1 LGNATLLLD
10 DGETQLLT
18 DGFFSRPGL
27 LKTVLGPVHSNPDIV
42 QSCLQRSAV
51 TRLAAVF
58 CLHTHYDH
66 VLDAPT
72 VALRTGAQLL
82 GSASTAMVGR
92 GSGVPEN
99 RLIEVSDSQSYSFG
113 RFTVT
118 PYRSGHVPP
127 ERLTGT
133 IDSPLAVPAR
143 VTSYRMGTCYSLL
156 VEHGVHRLLIQG
168 SAGAVP
174 GVLDRLEVDV
184 VYLAVGA
191 LGKQSADYRRRYWND
206 VVGAVGARRIL
217 PIHWDDFS
225 KPLSEDLVPLPYLVD
240 NFDQTLRF
248 LDERAAESGVE
259 VNIPQAWVAVD
270 PFAQLR

>member
-1 LGNATLLLD
+1 
-10 DGETQLLT
+10 
-18 DGFFSRPGL
+18 
-27 LKTVLGPVHSNPDIV
+27 
-42 QSCLQRSAV
+42 
-51 TRLAAVF
+51 
-58 CLHTHYDH
+58 
-66 VLDAPT
+66 
-72 VALRTGAQLL
+72 
-82 GSASTAMVGR
+82 
-92 GSGVPEN
+92 
-99 RLIEVSDSQSYSFG
+99 
-113 RFTVT
+113 
-118 PYRSGHVPP
+118 
-127 ERLTGT
+127 
-133 IDSPLAVPAR
+133 
-143 VTSYRMGTCYSLL
+143 MGTCYSLL

-217 PIHWDDFS
+217 PIHWDDLS